1 MVGGIHAGTI
11 DTGATVSV
19 LRAFGPP
26 DIVDLDPFAGN
37 ASADLGADGFWT
49 LVHAVSLKIV
59 TAVAVADR
67 LPRLTWK
74 ALEATPYAQ
83 ALAPFA
89 VQASKTSQVTF
100 AVDVQQAGAV
110 SAPTIIAPMPGLVLL
125 PGWTLTVDVVGGAAG
140 DAVSGVRAYVQRFQL
155 HEVERLLPD

>member
-1 MVGGIHAGTI
+1 MYAETI

-26 DIVDLDPFAGN
+26 DVVDLDPFAGN
-37 ASADLGADGFWT
+37 ASAELGADGFWT
-49 LVHAVSLKIV
+49 VVKAVSLELV

-67 LPRLTWK
+67 LPRLTWH
-74 ALEATPYAQ
+74 ALEAAPFAQ

-89 VQASKTSQVTF
+89 LQASKTGQVTF
-100 AVDVQQAGAV
+100 AAGVQQAGALN
-110 SAPTIIAPMPGLVLL
+110 AATIIAPMPELVLL

-140 DAVSGVRAYVQRFQL
+140 DDVTGVRCYVQRFQL
-155 HEVERLLPD
+155 VVVDELLER